1 MPILKRIQSP
11 KLIASFLNLTALF
24 IILDNL
30 AGERGLL
37 RKIIEGVDYV
47 TYVSGSGV
55 FGALVLIAI
64 AHGIARRKSISWWL
78 AVIYFGLDIILNTL
92 IFSIFGAGSYASAG
106 GYVTLTVETAYL
118 LQAITNFTVSLIFFT
133 LLLVTRRQYTAPIR
147 GKSIAQATFIFI
159 IGIVTTLLG
168 SLIIASTML
177 YYSEHSNG
185 VTSFI
190 QQYVLRGRSI
200 DENVEIVMN
209 LGLGLSF
216 LIAFFFLVR
225 TVVVDERVELSQELK
240 LRRLLTAPDSHSDS
254 LGYFATRRDKAVVF
268 SPNEKAAVTYRRI
281 GGVCLASGDPVGPV
295 EQWDGAI
302 REFLKIA
309 SKQGLAPAVVG
320 ASAAG
325 GKAYSA
331 QGLKVRAIGD
341 EAVLTTARFNLDN
354 PKLRQ
359 VRTLVNRLQKD
370 GYEVRIRRHQNISE
384 AEMQRLIGLADKWR
398 QNGDDR
404 GFSMALNR
412 LNDPLDGRCVF
423 VEALDA
429 DGETRGLLSF
439 VPWGAHGLSLDVMR
453 RDTEHAENGV
463 TEFMVASLMT
473 NAADIGVTEVSL
485 NFAVLREVIEAGEDV
500 GATIMERLKVAVI
513 SLLSKRFQIVQ
524 LYRSNLKYD
533 PKWVG
538 RYFCWRDSADLA
550 NIGVAVGLAEGQIS
564 LPFAP
569 QVLPQPLYNPRDP
582 EIVEFLAESVA
593 ILPDRKVSQQVAQRM
608 TKRADMLT
616 GGAQPYPASFTRD
629 QRVGEVISA
638 SPGTSVR
645 CAGRVVARRDHGGV
659 IFLDVQDWTGTVQ
672 LLASAAQVGADT
684 MRILRRDLSIGDH
697 LGFWGAVGTSAN
709 GTFSV
714 LLEGAQITSKALQP
728 IPALW
733 QGLTDEQMK
742 VRRRY
747 LDLIVN
753 PVARERVRV
762 RSQVIQSI
770 RQTLLDDTF
779 LEVET
784 PLLQTIHGGANA
796 RPFRTYINAYNL
808 DLYLRIAPELYL
820 KRLMVGGA
828 DRVFEIGRNFR
839 NEGADATH
847 NPEFTMLEAY
857 QAYGDYNS
865 MRELTQRIIVN
876 AAKTALGT
884 TVIRGMASDGQIHEV
899 DLAQPWRVITVHQG
913 IAEACGRDVT
923 VDTPVSELLE
933 IAAEHGLEVD
943 PGISRGQLILD
954 LHEELAEQHT
964 IAPTFYCDFPTEVSP
979 LTRQHR
985 EDERIAEK
993 WDLICFGAE
1002 VATAYSELVDPVVQ
1016 RERLLAQ
1023 SLLAANGDPEAMEVD
1038 EDFLLALEYAMP
1050 PSGGMGM
1057 GVDRLVMMLTQT
1069 SIRETII
1076 FPLVKPQKN

>member
-1 MPILKRIQSP
+1 MPIFKRLQSP
-11 KLIASFLNLTALF
+11 KTVATFLNLTALF
-24 IILDNL
+24 IILDHF
-30 AGERGLL
+30 AGKHGLL
-37 RKIIEGVDYV
+37 RTIIEGVNYI
-47 TYVSGSGV
+47 TYVSGNG
-55 FGALVLIAI
+55 FFAALVLIAV

-78 AVIYFGLDIILNTL
+78 VVIYFGLDVLINLL
-92 IFSIFGAGSYASAG
+92 IFGVFGINGYTNAGKYI
-106 GYVTLTVETAYL
+106 TFTVEIPYFA
-118 LQAITNFTVSLIFFT
+118 QALSNLIISLIFLI

-147 GKSIAQATFIFI
+147 GKSIAQAIIIFI
-159 IGIVTTLLG
+159 VGMSTTLLG
-168 SLIIASTML
+168 SIVITYIMSH
-177 YYSEHSNG
+177 YYEHGNHI
-185 VTSFI
+185 TNFI
-190 QQYVLRGRSI
+190 QQYLLRGRSI
-200 DENVEIVMN
+200 EENIELVMN

-225 TVVVDERVELSQELK
+225 TVVTDEYVELSQELK
-240 LRRLLTAPDSHSDS
+240 LRRLLAAPDSHSDS

-268 SPNEKAAVTYRRI
+268 SPNGKAAVAYRRI
-281 GGVCLASGDPVGPV
+281 GGVCLASGDPIGPLA
-295 EQWDGAI
+295 QWDGAI

-309 SKQGLAPAVVG
+309 SKQGLAPAVIG
-320 ASAAG
+320 ASTAG

-359 VRTLVNRLQKD
+359 VRTLVNRLQNN
-370 GYEVRIRRHQNISE
+370 GYEIRIRRHQNISE
-384 AEMQRLIGLADKWR
+384 TEMQRLTGLADKWR
-398 QNGDDR
+398 QNGEDR

-453 RDTEHAENGV
+453 RDTEHAENGI
-463 TEFMVASLMT
+463 TEFMVASLMI
-473 NAADIGVTEVSL
+473 NAADLGVTEVSL

-500 GATIMERLKVAVI
+500 GATILERVKAAVI
-513 SLLSKRFQIVQ
+513 NLLSKRFQIVQ

-533 PKWVG
+533 PEWVG
-538 RYFCWRDSADLA
+538 RYICWRDSADLA
-550 NIGVAVGLAEGQIS
+550 NIGIAIGLAEGQIS

-569 QVLPQPLYNPRDP
+569 PVPPQPLYNPHDS
-582 EIVEFLAESVA
+582 EIVSFLAESVTV
-593 ILPDRKVSQQVAQRM
+593 LPDRKVSQQVAHRI
-608 TKRADMLT
+608 TKRADMLRSGT
-616 GGAQPYPASFTRD
+616 QPYPASFTRD
-629 QRVGEVISA
+629 QQIAEVNSA
-638 SPGTSVR
+638 AQGTPVR

-672 LLASAAQVGADT
+672 LLASASQMGADT
-684 MRILRRDLSIGDH
+684 MQILRHNLSIGDH
-697 LGFWGAVGTSAN
+697 LGFWGMVGTSNN

-714 LLEGAQITSKALQP
+714 LLKGAQITSKALQP
-728 IPALW
+728 IPTVR
-733 QGLTDEQMK
+733 QGLSDEQMK

-753 PVARERVRV
+753 PVARERVKV
-762 RSQVIQSI
+762 RSAVIQAI
-770 RQTLLDDTF
+770 RQTLLDDSF

-796 RPFRTYINAYNL
+796 RPFRTHINAYNL

-876 AAKTALGT
+876 AAKAALGT

-913 IAEACGRDVT
+913 IAEACGRDVS
-923 VDTPVSELLE
+923 VDTPMSELLE

-1069 SIRETII
+1069 NIRETII